1 MSKEDLIKAIRCCR
15 EDDCENCP
23 MLGEICDNLRVDM
36 EDLPVDLV
44 DQVLEMLEEREAYV
58 GQ

>member
-1 MSKEDLIKAIRCCR
+1 MNKNDLLTAIRCCR

-23 MLGEICDNLRVDM
+23 ALGEICDNLRVDM

-44 DQVLEMLEEREAYV
+44 DMVIEILERK
-58 GQ
+58 

>member
-44 DQVLEMLEEREAYV
+44 DQLIDALEAK
-58 GQ
+58 

>member
-23 MLGEICDNLRVDM
+23 MLSEICDNLRVDM

-44 DQVLEMLEEREAYV
+44 DQLIDVLEAK
-58 GQ
+58 

>member
-1 MSKEDLIKAIRCCR
+1 MNKEDLKKAIRCCR

-23 MLGEICDNLRVDM
+23 ALGEICDNLRVDM

-44 DQVLEMLEEREAYV
+44 DQLIDALEAK
-58 GQ
+58 